1 MAPADVLAVGDLL
14 RMSVALVDQLKRRE
28 SDRTVLVCV
37 SRIER
42 QPDGTVVLFLEN
54 APEGARGDRRVN

>member
-1 MAPADVLAVGDLL
+1 MADDVLAVGDLL
-14 RMSVALVDQLKRRE
+14 RMSVELVDQMKRE

-37 SRIER
+37 SRIAR

-54 APEGARGDRRVN
+54 APTSVRGDRRVN